1 MSAGAA
7 MPNKRPCP
15 TQPSRLH
22 GFSPVSLIRMRV
34 DVLLNATCH
43 QTANTS
49 ELNEEI
55 CPALQSGTPGPK
67 EGSLFLYKAQRR
79 SPM

>member
-7 MPNKRPCP
+7 MPSKRPCP
-15 TQPSRLH
+15 TQLSRPH
-22 GFSPVSLIRMRV
+22 GFSPIFLIRMRA

-55 CPALQSGTPGPK
+55 CPALQSGAPGPK
-67 EGSLFLYKAQRR
+67 
-79 SPM
+79 